1 MAPAAGLQI
10 PSAVE
15 EVIGGKWRHEDMLPL
30 NGTAAEVQEL
40 RERMMAQRAAAKAK
54 KDKKMGAKICAAAVE
69 AAIAGAAADALPNGS
84 KARTNGV
91 HDGESMLCA

>member
-1 MAPAAGLQI
+1 MASAAGLQI

-15 EVIGGKWRHEDMLPL
+15 EVVGGKLRHEDMMPL
-30 NGTAAEVQEL
+30 NGAAAEVQEL

-54 KDKKMGAKICAAAVE
+54 KDKKMGAKISAAAVE
-69 AAIAGAAADALPNGS
+69 AAIARAATDALPNGS

-91 HDGESMLCA
+91 HEGESTLWA